1 MLEGVAA
8 KEVAVVE
15 VAVVEAAVIVWKR
28 KQLKEVTRFGVH
40 KSSLK
45 KSGEALKLA
54 FVTQKV

>member
-8 KEVAVVE
+8 KEVAVVG
-15 VAVVEAAVIVWKR
+15 VAAAVIVWKR
-28 KQLKEVTRFGVH
+28 KQLKEVKRFGVH

-45 KSGEALKLA
+45 KSCEALKLA